1 MPTKKIEPEIL
12 ETTEEVPEIAAPF
25 GGITSE
31 SVLGVL
37 GDRRRQFLVENFTAS
52 MLTGLKIDL
61 DGKMPNQEQRKKI
74 VNFAVKMADDV
85 IAATD

>member
-1 MPTKKIEPEIL
+1 
-12 ETTEEVPEIAAPF
+12 
-25 GGITSE
+25 
-31 SVLGVL
+31 
-37 GDRRRQFLVENFTAS
+37 

-61 DGKMPNQEQRKKI
+61 DGKIPNQEQRKKI